1 MNINEMTPEQI
12 FLAENIVKE
21 AEKSGINPNFALK
34 LLFQESQ
41 FSPAAMGDNPEEV
54 LDNIRTSMEM
64 LKDLRESVGDDPAK
78 IAAGFFAGGS
88 GARFVETQDIN
99 DLPPEAVLS
108 ASDLLSSFGGN
119 IPSIFTR
126 SQDVADNQFM
136 SEVPEDFGTLFQNQP
151 KELSEPTIK
160 EQQEEA
166 LRAKEEAAGRFYG
179 GVLGAGVSGVK
190 AGADVV
196 NALRG
201 RPTGL
206 SAPSAASPSSNVGT
220 MRIAPPTP
228 AGALPGPGQVQANT
242 PGQKWAQAVTGVVRP
257 GTESVVE
264 AASDYRRAM
273 PSGKVSKPL
282 AQKYGI
288 GAPLDI
294 GRIAAQNAPPAQ
306 GGLQAV
312 TNMFQRMA
320 QTPLGRAATTTGRAV
335 SRYGLPPVT
344 LALGAGEALSG
355 IQEARKEKPDYVDVG
370 LSGLGA
376 LGAGLSLFPATA
388 PIGLP
393 LAIGAPMLR
402 QGLKRGAEPPPPSMD
417 LMAP

>member
-12 FLAENIVKE
+12 FLAENIIKE
-21 AEKSGINPNFALK
+21 ARAAGVNPDFALR

-41 FSPAAMGDNPEEV
+41 FSPSAIGDNPEEV
-54 LDNIRTSMEM
+54 LENIRASMGM
-64 LKDLRESVGDDPAK
+64 INNLRESLGNDPAA
-78 IAAGFFAGGS
+78 IAAGFFAGEAGE
-88 GARFVETQDIN
+88 RFTETKDIN
-99 DLPPEAVLS
+99 DLPPEAILTT
-108 ASDLLSSFGGN
+108 SDLLSSFGGN
-119 IPSIFTR
+119 VPSVFE
-126 SQDVADNQFM
+126 SPAELADNPFM
-136 SEVPEDFGTLFQNQP
+136 SELPEDFGTLFQNQP
-151 KELSEPTIK
+151 KELPEPTIK
-160 EQQEEA
+160 EQKEEA
-166 LRAKEEAAGRFYG
+166 LRADEEASGRFYG

-190 AGADVV
+190 AGADVF
-196 NALRG
+196 NTLRG

-206 SAPSAASPSSNVGT
+206 SASIAAPPPSNVGT
-220 MRIAPPTP
+220 MRTAPPP
-228 AGALPGPGQVQANT
+228 QAGALPGQVQATT

-257 GTESVVE
+257 GSESVVD
-264 AASDYRRAM
+264 AAAAYRREM
-273 PSGKVSKPL
+273 PSGKVSKPM

-294 GRIAAQNAPPAQ
+294 GRIAAQNAPPPQ

-320 QTPLGRAATTTGRAV
+320 QTPLGRAATTTGRTLG
-335 SRYGLPPVT
+335 RYGLPPLT
-344 LALGAGEALSG
+344 LALGGGEALSG

-376 LGAGLSLFPATA
+376 LGAGLSIFPATA
-388 PIGLP
+388 PIGYP

-402 QGLKRGAEPPPPSMD
+402 QALKRGAQPPPPSMD

>member
-12 FLAENIVKE
+12 FLAESIIQE

-54 LDNIRTSMEM
+54 RDNIRTSLEM
-64 LKDLRESVGDDPAK
+64 LKDLRESVGDDPVK

-88 GARFVETQDIN
+88 GARFAETQDIN
-99 DLPPEAVLS
+99 DLPPEAIFNAES
-108 ASDLLSSFGGN
+108 FIQSFGKN
-119 IPSIFTR
+119 MPSVF
-126 SQDVADNQFM
+126 A
-136 SEVPEDFGTLFQNQP
+136 
-151 KELSEPTIK
+151 
-160 EQQEEA
+160 
-166 LRAKEEAAGRFYG
+166 
-179 GVLGAGVSGVK
+179 
-190 AGADVV
+190 
-196 NALRG
+196 
-201 RPTGL
+201 
-206 SAPSAASPSSNVGT
+206 APSAHEAFGPASPEPGLGDMPPPKPEIISDADVEAERRTGQVLGGIAGGALTTGRLAKDVVRGFPQAPVQPPAPPTAAGT
-220 MRIAPPTP
+220 MRTAPPTP

-242 PGQKWAQAVTGVVRP
+242 PGQRWAQAVTGVVRP

-320 QTPLGRAATTTGRAV
+320 QSPLGQAATATGRGAA
-335 SRYGLPPVT
+335 RYALPPVA
-344 LALGAGEALSG
+344 LASGLGEALG
-355 IQEARKEKPDYVDVG
+355 GYREFQKEKPDYVDVG

-393 LAIGAPMLR
+393 LAVGAPLFR
-402 QGLKRGAEPPPPSMD
+402 QALKRGAEPPPPSMD

>member
-1 MNINEMTPEQI
+1 MTPEQI
-12 FLAENIVKE
+12 FLAESIIQE

-41 FSPAAMGDNPEEV
+41 FSPAAMGDSPEEV
-54 LDNIRTSMEM
+54 RNNIRTSMEM
-64 LKDLRESVGDDPAK
+64 LKDLREYVGDDPVK

-88 GARFVETQDIN
+88 GARFTETQDIN
-99 DLPPEAVLS
+99 DLPPEAIFNAES
-108 ASDLLSSFGGN
+108 FIQSFGGKM
-119 IPSIFTR
+119 PSVF
-126 SQDVADNQFM
+126 A
-136 SEVPEDFGTLFQNQP
+136 
-151 KELSEPTIK
+151 
-160 EQQEEA
+160 
-166 LRAKEEAAGRFYG
+166 
-179 GVLGAGVSGVK
+179 
-190 AGADVV
+190 
-196 NALRG
+196 
-201 RPTGL
+201 
-206 SAPSAASPSSNVGT
+206 APSADEAFGNGSEETEPDNRRLLNQVDAALRSQPVRRELITDADVEAERRTGQVLGGIAGGALTAGRMAKDVVRGFPGAPAQPPAPPTATGT
-220 MRIAPPTP
+220 MRTAPPTP

-242 PGQKWAQAVTGVVRP
+242 PGQRWAQAVTGVVRP

-273 PSGKVSKPL
+273 PSGKVSKPT

-294 GRIAAQNAPPAQ
+294 GRIAAQNAPPART
-306 GGLQAV
+306 GLQEV

-320 QTPLGRAATTTGRAV
+320 QTPLGQAATATGRGAA
-335 SRYGLPPVT
+335 RYALPP
-344 LALGAGEALSG
+344 LALASGLGEALG
-355 IQEARKEKPDYVDVG
+355 GYREFQKEKPDYVDVG

-388 PIGLP
+388 PVGLP

-402 QGLKRGAEPPPPSMD
+402 QGLKRGAEPPPPSME

>member
-12 FLAENIVKE
+12 FLAESIIQE

-41 FSPAAMGDNPEEV
+41 FSPAAMGDSPEEV
-54 LDNIRTSMEM
+54 RDNIRTSMEM

-88 GARFVETQDIN
+88 GARFAETQDIN
-99 DLPPEAVLS
+99 DLPPEAILS

-126 SQDVADNQFM
+126 SPDVADNQFM

-151 KELSEPTIK
+151 KELPEPTIR

-166 LRAKEEAAGRFYG
+166 LRADEEASGRFYG
-179 GVLGAGVSGVK
+179 GVLGAGVSGAK
-190 AGADVV
+190 AGADLFNLVR
-196 NALRG
+196 N

-206 SAPSAASPSSNVGT
+206 SAPSAAPPPSNVGT
-220 MRIAPPTP
+220 MRTAPPP
-228 AGALPGPGQVQANT
+228 QAGALPGQLQATT

-257 GTESVVE
+257 GSESVVD
-264 AASDYRRAM
+264 AAAAYRREM
-273 PSGKVSKPL
+273 PSGKVSKPM

-294 GRIAAQNAPPAQ
+294 GRIAAQNAPPPQ

-320 QTPLGRAATTTGRAV
+320 QTPLGRATTTTGRALG
-335 SRYGLPPVT
+335 RYGLPPLT
-344 LALGAGEALSG
+344 LALGGGEALSG

-376 LGAGLSLFPATA
+376 LGAGLSIFPATA
-388 PIGLP
+388 PIGYP

-402 QGLKRGAEPPPPSMD
+402 QALKRGAEPPPPSMD